1 LDTIVLQAS
10 PESMTGPTA
19 RQDPSLPQVFG
30 RYLLVQR
37 LSRGGMGEIFL
48 AKHGLA
54 GFEKL
59 AVIKKVLPHL
69 SADAQFISRFVDEA
83 QVAIKL
89 VMFGALIVASAPT
102 IAHLAA
108 NAAHAGGLAPMAGGY
123 TVIYAALSGF
133 SVIASSACPSI
144 WRCSS
149 GASSRTVSPM
159 RTAAPATTAR

>member
-1 LDTIVLQAS
+1 DQARIRGPLQPS
-10 PESMTGPTA
+10 TDTGPPSGPFG

-69 SADAQFISRFVDEA
+69 AADEQFISRFVDAA
-83 QVAIKL
+83 QGAIQL
-89 VMFGALIVASAPT
+89 AHVTVASVLEVGRVGDEYFLALEY
-102 IAHLAA
+102 IAGRDLRRTLALLD
-108 NAAHAGGLAPMAGGY
+108 H
-123 TVIYAALSGF
+123 
-133 SVIASSACPSI
+133 
-144 WRCSS
+144 R
-149 GASSRTVSPM
+149 RQ
-159 RTAAPATTAR
+159 